1 MGSRQFGIDPALVAQ
16 YAGEIKNTV
25 DMGIEVAVVIGG
37 GNIFRGVQAEE
48 GGIDRVHGDYMGML
62 ATVINAM
69 ALQAG
74 LEHIGVNTRLMSA
87 IKMEQICEPFIRRRA
102 VRHLEKGRV
111 VIFGAGT
118 GNPYFTTDTAA
129 TLRAIEV
136 EANVILKGTR
146 VDGIYTADPEKDRNA
161 KKYDNISFTED
172 VKTSSTAEFIRS
184 ASPHVDGLKVLELTV
199 TDHTN
204 THGFSDQTFVRF
216 GADFSNDYETDHDS
230 YRLLSGN
237 SVIPNLSTLS
247 FDQKRLALNSL
258 PDLSGNISIPVFL
271 LVKTSGQYTI
281 TANNIASFPTSTC
294 ILLEDLENGTFFDL
308 RSSATY
314 SFIAST
320 TSSPINRFM
329 LHFSA
334 SATSQ
339 TTDASCYG
347 TPDGK
352 AVVQGTGNGPWT
364 YSWYNEAGQLI
375 RNVTSLGADS
385 SSTLTAGHY
394 TVSITNSGG
403 TFCNTVSLEMQIGS
417 LPQIVVDANVT
428 NPICNDAGNGS
439 ITLNV
444 SGGAQPFNYLWNNQE
459 TGSSLQN
466 LSAGSYTVLVTDVN
480 QCAESTTITVG
491 AEHPVNAAF
500 ATANNEYVIGNNPS
514 IMVAFVNTSIGADS
528 YTWDFGDGSP
538 ILTSTLQN
546 MAHSYHAAGTYLVT
560 LTAINAFCNSSMTV
574 PVEIKTV
581 SGLAHHENEKALVY
595 SSQKQLF
602 IKAAEG
608 TDKLHVAISNT
619 LGQRLY
625 KQNFSGASKE
635 TVQIDLQAMPNGV
648 YFVTCSYDS
657 HVQTEKITIY
667 NDR

>member
-1 MGSRQFGIDPALVAQ
+1 MWNASTNDYNFFNKQS
-16 YAGEIKNTV
+16 
-25 DMGIEVAVVIGG
+25 G
-37 GNIFRGVQAEE
+37 GNGFTTLAPGQAFWVQATSNQND
-48 GGIDRVHGDYMGML
+48 IYF
-62 ATVINAM
+62 N
-69 ALQAG
+69 
-74 LEHIGVNTRLMSA
+74 
-87 IKMEQICEPFIRRRA
+87 EQ
-102 VRHLEKGRV
+102 
-111 VIFGAGT
+111 
-118 GNPYFTTDTAA
+118 
-129 TLRAIEV
+129 
-136 EANVILKGTR
+136 
-146 VDGIYTADPEKDRNA
+146 
-161 KKYDNISFTED
+161 
-172 VKTSSTAEFIRS
+172 VKTSASSEFIRS
-184 ASPHVDGLKVLELTV
+184 ASPHVEGLQVLELTV

-281 TANNIASFPTSTC
+281 TANNIASFPSSTC

-514 IMVAFVNTSIGADS
+514 IMVAFVNTSIGAGS